1 MVFLKKAG
9 LKAQP
14 FVCKLSPLVGLI
26 ARGLAYSS
34 PIFFLPEAPFTVPTG
49 IEILSWFANVRA
61 IGIFKSTDVNLD
73 YTEPTMV

>member
-34 PIFFLPEAPFTVPTG
+34 PIFFLPEAPFMVPTG
-49 IEILSWFANVRA
+49 IQILSWYAKVRS
-61 IGIFKSTDVNLD
+61 IGVFKSTDANLG
-73 YTEPTMV
+73 YREPTMV

>member
-14 FVCKLSPLVGLI
+14 FMCKLSPLVGLI

-34 PIFFLPEAPFTVPTG
+34 PVFSLPAAPFMVPTG
-49 IEILSWFANVRA
+49 I
-61 IGIFKSTDVNLD
+61 
-73 YTEPTMV
+73 

>member
-14 FVCKLSPLVGLI
+14 FMCKLSPLVGLI

-34 PIFFLPEAPFTVPTG
+34 PVFSLPAAPFMVPAG
-49 IEILSWFANVRA
+49 ILILSWYAKVRS
-61 IGIFKSTDVNLD
+61 IGVFKSTDASLGCR
-73 YTEPTMV
+73 EPTMV

>member
-34 PIFFLPEAPFTVPTG
+34 PIFFLPEAPFMVPAG
-49 IEILSWFANVRA
+49 IAILSWYAKPRS
-61 IGIFKSTDVNLD
+61 IGVFKSTDTSLG
-73 YTEPTMV
+73 YREHRMV